1 MHYFLSAGEASGDL
15 HAASLMEALRQTDPD
30 ARFTFLGGDLMAAAA
45 GKKPVIDYRR
55 MAFMGFSE
63 VLRNLRT
70 IAGNFSTARNAL
82 RSSGADA
89 LILVDYPSFNLKLAR
104 FAKKKLGIP
113 VFYFIAP
120 KVWAWK
126 EWRVRDIRRYVD
138 RVLSI
143 LPFETRSFAQHGID
157 AVYIGNPSR
166 EEVDDRLAA
175 AGNIE
180 CFLNAHNLPS
190 GRPMLAL
197 VPGSR
202 IGEIRNNL
210 PVMDAVAK
218 KYSNLFQPVIAA
230 APGIDPQLYDSFS
243 SFPRVNNDTF
253 RLMHFSDAA
262 LVTSGTATLEAALAA
277 TPQVVCYRS
286 NGSRLAYNIMRRI
299 LKIPFVSLPNLIAG
313 REIIPEKLLHD
324 CNPES
329 VGKRLDEI
337 LPGREGR
344 RKQTD
349 GYAEMR
355 QRLGDTPASHSAAQI
370 ITETL
375 RNKK

>member
-45 GKKPVIDYRR
+45 GTKPVIDYRR

-70 IAGNFSTARNAL
+70 IAGNFSAARNAL

-143 LPFETRSFAQHGID
+143 LPFETVFFAQHGID
-157 AVYIGNPSR
+157 SVYVGNPSR
-166 EEVDDRLAA
+166 EEVDERLAA

-180 CFLNAHNLPS
+180 SFLTAHNLPS
-190 GRPMLAL
+190 GRQLLAL

-218 KYSNLFQPVIAA
+218 KYSSDFQPVIAA
-230 APGIDPQLYDSFS
+230 APGIDPELYDSFS

-253 RLMHFSDAA
+253 RLMHFSEAA

-286 NGSRLAYNIMRRI
+286 NGSRLAYSIMRRI

-313 REIIPEKLLHD
+313 REIIPEMLLHD
-324 CNPES
+324 CNPAS
-329 VGKRLDEI
+329 VGERLAEI

-344 RKQTD
+344 QKQTD
-349 GYAEMR
+349 GYAELR
-355 QRLGDTPASHSAAQI
+355 QRLGDTPASHTAAQI

-375 RNKK
+375 SNKK